1 MNLDLKH
8 RKKNKVMIKEIP
20 KSLERILDT
29 PEKIAELEK
38 SIIAFRELAQ
48 KECQQW
54 SEHVKAQKGE

>member
-1 MNLDLKH
+1 MMK
-8 RKKNKVMIKEIP
+8 IP

-38 SIIAFRELAQ
+38 GKITFREWAQ

-54 SEHVKAQKGE
+54 SEHLKAQKGE

>member
-1 MNLDLKH
+1 
-8 RKKNKVMIKEIP
+8 MIKEIP

-38 SIIAFRELAQ
+38 SIIAFREWAQ

>member
-1 MNLDLKH
+1 MMK
-8 RKKNKVMIKEIP
+8 IP

-38 SIIAFRELAQ
+38 GIIAFKELAQ

-54 SEHVKAQKGE
+54 SKHLKAHKGE

>member
-1 MNLDLKH
+1 MMK
-8 RKKNKVMIKEIP
+8 IP

-48 KECQQW
+48 KECKQW
-54 SEHVKAQKGE
+54 NEHLKVQKGE

>member
-1 MNLDLKH
+1 MMK
-8 RKKNKVMIKEIP
+8 IP

-29 PEKIAELEK
+29 PEKIADLEK
-38 SIIAFRELAQ
+38 GIIAFREFAQ